1 MLALLV
7 LLIKTFGCC
16 FVTLLSEYRK
26 PNGGIVPN
34 LIHQSRRIDSIT
46 ADKVY
51 DQSHKYKAANDSL
64 KINIQLGA
72 HAVVS
77 ATDEAPLRKRNT

>member
-1 MLALLV
+1 MAAALLAN
-7 LLIKTFGCC
+7 C
-16 FVTLLSEYRK
+16 LSEYRK

-51 DQSHKYKAANDSL
+51 DQSHKYKAANDTL